1 MLCLSMDYWLVKY
14 IDRFCRL
21 TNIYAEKIRLCDNTT
36 ECCHNVLS
44 GLRSLVYSLLYSIL
58 IL

>member
-1 MLCLSMDYWLVKY
+1 MLSLSMDYWRVKS

-21 TNIYAEKIRLCDNTT
+21 TNICRNNLIVSVCY
-36 ECCHNVLS
+36 HNVLS
-44 GLRSLVYSLLYSIL
+44 ELRSLVYSLLYSIV